1 MSFPMLKNACWL
13 QKNTFPFQNLHA
25 EKIKSLLFE
34 KKNFLIIMQIYVAW
48 NLLAIGMV
56 GAEVI

>member
-1 MSFPMLKNACWL
+1 MLKNACWL
-13 QKNTFPFQNLHA
+13 QENTFTFQNLHA

-34 KKNFLIIMQIYVAW
+34 KKTFLIIMQIYVAW

-56 GAEVI
+56 GAEAV